1 MTDRHAIQTIPA
13 CSTRL
18 HGVWILLLTALLFQP
33 LAAQTLSG
41 KVFVVKEPGDTTA
54 VQMAQ
59 LQWLNTAV
67 GTYSEMD
74 GSFKLPYANTDTLVV
89 RYSFYKTDTLIVNR
103 GKKLT
108 IVISPTK
115 MLQEVVI
122 SKPRKQK
129 YVRKGNPAVML
140 VEKVI
145 ENKNNHRIE
154 SAESYKLK
162 SYKKMIATF
171 GRFTMNFEKNRFNR
185 QFSFLAKYID
195 TIPQDTVPVL
205 TIALRENLSDLYYQK
220 TPRKRVE
227 YVVAERMQGFGETL
241 EEEGMGTN
249 LDAMFSDVNIFDN
262 DIDLML
268 NKFVS
273 PLSSTLATTYYHY
286 YITDTVLVD
295 SISCIEL
302 TFTPVNSK
310 TFGFNGRMY
319 IVNDSTYALKRYTLN
334 VPVKINMN
342 FVRQLVVEQDFTR
355 TDSGWWAPAKAE
367 TFASFSLIKRK
378 KMRQIYIRQN
388 KVWYDFEAGV
398 GIPDSL
404 KIAAENGVVMAK
416 TLRYRQK
423 QWMTMRPVPLTAKEA
438 FIDSL
443 SKELRQL
450 PVIKALETTAEILS
464 TGYIATAKE
473 RKESRFDIGPVYNFV
488 SYNPTEGVRLR
499 LGGMTTAQMHN
510 RWFFYGYL
518 AYGLR
523 DQRFKYSFTMAHSF
537 DEKKRHINES
547 PRHVILFTQN
557 YDVEMPGRSYSYM
570 DRDNF
575 FMSYNTGDPELS
587 AQYVR
592 RTRLRYMREWANRFS
607 VDTWLQY
614 ENNEATGMLAYWRI
628 NRDGTI
634 SPVKSFNSMEWRLQL
649 RWAPGERVYNNQSG
663 KDNLLRLSKNAPVF
677 ILTHTAGIM
686 DQLRYH
692 RTDFSVE
699 KRFWLSAFG
708 HIDAEAKGGI
718 VWNAA
723 PFPKLYFPPSN
734 QSIFLSPNTFC
745 LMKPMEFIMDRYVSL
760 YATYHLKGWIFNR
773 IPLWNR
779 LNWREVISFSGIY
792 GSITPKN
799 IPGPSTPGLYVL
811 PEGCGQMGKMPYMEL
826 TAGIENI
833 FQVLRIDYVRR
844 LTHTEGL
851 KGWGKNGIRISM
863 QISF

>member
-13 CSTRL
+13 CSARL

-54 VQMAQ
+54 AQMAQ

-185 QFSFLAKYID
+185 QFSFLAKFID

-404 KIAAENGVVMAK
+404 KIAAENGVVMAN
-416 TLRYRQK
+416 
-423 QWMTMRPVPLTAKEA
+423 V
-438 FIDSL
+438 
-443 SKELRQL
+443 
-450 PVIKALETTAEILS
+450 
-464 TGYIATAKE
+464 
-473 RKESRFDIGPVYNFV
+473 
-488 SYNPTEGVRLR
+488 
-499 LGGMTTAQMHN
+499 
-510 RWFFYGYL
+510 
-518 AYGLR
+518 
-523 DQRFKYSFTMAHSF
+523 
-537 DEKKRHINES
+537 
-547 PRHVILFTQN
+547 QN
-557 YDVEMPGRSYSYM
+557 
-570 DRDNF
+570 
-575 FMSYNTGDPELS
+575 
-587 AQYVR
+587 
-592 RTRLRYMREWANRFS
+592 
-607 VDTWLQY
+607 
-614 ENNEATGMLAYWRI
+614 
-628 NRDGTI
+628 
-634 SPVKSFNSMEWRLQL
+634 
-649 RWAPGERVYNNQSG
+649 
-663 KDNLLRLSKNAPVF
+663 NA
-677 ILTHTAGIM
+677 ILTQPI
-686 DQLRYH
+686 
-692 RTDFSVE
+692 
-699 KRFWLSAFG
+699 
-708 HIDAEAKGGI
+708 
-718 VWNAA
+718 
-723 PFPKLYFPPSN
+723 
-734 QSIFLSPNTFC
+734 
-745 LMKPMEFIMDRYVSL
+745 
-760 YATYHLKGWIFNR
+760 
-773 IPLWNR
+773 
-779 LNWREVISFSGIY
+779 
-792 GSITPKN
+792 
-799 IPGPSTPGLYVL
+799 
-811 PEGCGQMGKMPYMEL
+811 
-826 TAGIENI
+826 
-833 FQVLRIDYVRR
+833 
-844 LTHTEGL
+844 
-851 KGWGKNGIRISM
+851 
-863 QISF
+863 

>member
-13 CSTRL
+13 CSARL
-18 HGVWILLLTALLFQP
+18 HGVWILLLAALLFQP

-54 VQMAQ
+54 AQMAQ

-227 YVVAERMQGFGETL
+227 YVVAERMQCFGETL

-319 IVNDSTYALKRYTLN
+319 IVNDSPYALKRYTLN
-334 VPVKINMN
+334 VPVKINMH

-523 DQRFKYSFTMAHSF
+523 DQRFKYSFTMAQHQRVAAA
-537 DEKKRHINES
+537 RH
-547 PRHVILFTQN
+547 PV
-557 YDVEMPGRSYSYM
+557 Y
-570 DRDNF
+570 
-575 FMSYNTGDPELS
+575 PELRRGD
-587 AQYVR
+587 ARTELLLYGPRQLLYVVQHR
-592 RTRLRYMREWANRFS
+592 R
-607 VDTWLQY
+607 
-614 ENNEATGMLAYWRI
+614 
-628 NRDGTI
+628 
-634 SPVKSFNSMEWRLQL
+634 
-649 RWAPGERVYNNQSG
+649 PG
-663 KDNLLRLSKNAPVF
+663 
-677 ILTHTAGIM
+677 
-686 DQLRYH
+686 
-692 RTDFSVE
+692 
-699 KRFWLSAFG
+699 AFRA
-708 HIDAEAKGGI
+708 IC
-718 VWNAA
+718 AA
-723 PFPKLYFPPSN
+723 HAAA
-734 QSIFLSPNTFC
+734 
-745 LMKPMEFIMDRYVSL
+745 L
-760 YATYHLKGWIFNR
+760 YAGVGQPLQRGHVAAIREQRGHGDARLLAHQPRRHHLAGQVVQQYGMAAAT
-773 IPLWNR
+773 PLGAR
-779 LNWREVISFSGIY
+779 R
-792 GSITPKN
+792 
-799 IPGPSTPGLYVL
+799 
-811 PEGCGQMGKMPYMEL
+811 
-826 TAGIENI
+826 AGV
-833 FQVLRIDYVRR
+833 QQPVR
-844 LTHTEGL
+844 
-851 KGWGKNGIRISM
+851 
-863 QISF
+863 